1 MIDNSQIVS
10 SVVVDETGAVI
21 VLELWH
27 FGSHDSRPDNL
38 EEGKFWSCTYRA
50 VIKAACAI
58 QERDGVIPESEVFV
72 SPDEG
77 WEGETDVT
85 RAQKFVTA
93 KFPGWKRSRVQISAP
108 TLIRLAAVTSS
119 YIQP

>member
-38 EEGKFWSCTYRA
+38 EEDKFWACTYRA
-50 VIKAACAI
+50 VIKI
-58 QERDGVIPESEVFV
+58 VDKSFSFNILKRISEG
-72 SPDEG
+72 SLKG
-77 WEGETDVT
+77 K
-85 RAQKFVTA
+85 Q
-93 KFPGWKRSRVQISAP
+93 
-108 TLIRLAAVTSS
+108 
-119 YIQP
+119 